1 MDLNMSNSVG
11 TSPSPVQCHFLPSG
25 HVYGLTVV
33 NILSTIIGTIGNVLV
48 IGTVRTNYPLQIIS
62 NFWLVSMAVAD
73 LFVTAL
79 GQPLFTVFLG
89 LQIGGQCNETVSQA
103 FRLIANMSC
112 SASVL
117 HLCLISVDRCLVIL
131 RPHDFRVIR
140 TKKRFKF
147 ALVIAWTL
155 PVIYGVLRLTVS
167 KTATSY
173 FTVVAVGICYIVII
187 SCYTLIILKVR
198 KQGSATLK
206 RIRGPSGRSVAS
218 EHMVER
224 RVTVTIAIV
233 VVIFTIC
240 WFPLLYL
247 RSAFAEENFGV
258 AYNWARTLALSNS
271 SMNPWIYCFRI
282 AEFREAYRRLLKC
295 QWKPV
300 CRGGTGEQ
308 RDMNTTHS
316 SDLETTQQGPNAV

>member
-1 MDLNMSNSVG
+1 MNFTVNYLAS
-11 TSPSPVQCHFLPSG
+11 TLPSPISCHLLSLR
-25 HVYGLTVV
+25 HIYGMTSV
-33 NILSTIIGTIGNVLV
+33 NILSTVIGTIGNVLV
-48 IGTVRTNYPLQIIS
+48 IATVPTTFSLQTIS
-62 NFWLVSMAVAD
+62 NYWLVSMAVAD

-89 LQIGGQCNETVSQA
+89 LQIGGKCDGIVSQA

-117 HLCLISVDRCLVIL
+117 HLCLISIDRCLVIL

-140 TKKRFKF
+140 TKKRFKI

-173 FTVVAVGICYIVII
+173 FTVIGVGLCYLAII

-198 KQGSATLK
+198 KQSSATLK
-206 RIRGPSGRSVAS
+206 HFRGSPGRSLAS

-224 RVTVTIAIV
+224 RVAITIAIV
-233 VVIFTIC
+233 VVIFTVC

-258 AYNWARTLALSNS
+258 GYNWARTLALSNS

-282 AEFREAYRRLLKC
+282 AEFREAYRRLLRC
-295 QWKPV
+295 QWKPA
-300 CRGGTGEQ
+300 CSGAMGSA
-308 RDMNTTHS
+308 HS
-316 SDLETTQQGPNAV
+316 SEIETSYREGPNAV